1 MQDGYFFA
9 NEITV
14 NSKNNI
20 NIRCTLNY
28 LLNQFVDC
36 KSCTKYYSFYSLD
49 EILNNYIKFL
59 LVQSVIKIFFNY
71 RRDIMQDG
79 YFFATEMAA
88 R

>member
-1 MQDGYFFA
+1 MQDGHFFA

-28 LLNQFVDC
+28 LFNQFVER

-59 LVQSVIKIFFNY
+59 LVQSV
-71 RRDIMQDG
+71 MLG
-79 YFFATEMAA
+79 ACH
-88 R
+88 